1 MTTGPFLYDDGP
13 AALHTGTPRRRGGL
27 LVALFGGTALI
38 AVLMVLVLPLVKGS
52 PDKQARQAVGVFL
65 KAMEQGDTD
74 TAHAMLCDKER
85 ARLTAAQT
93 ADAYAG
99 PQPGRV
105 VSATKKIKD
114 GDTAELVRVRWADGT
129 SSRITVVPEGGTRVC
144 GVSAG
149 G

>member
-13 AALHTGTPRRRGGL
+13 AALHTASPRRRRGL
-27 LVALFGGTALI
+27 LFALFGGTVLI
-38 AVLMVLVLPLVKGS
+38 AVLMVLALPLVTGS
-52 PDKQARQAVGVFL
+52 PDTQARQAVGVFL
-65 KAMEQGDTD
+65 QAMERGDTG

-105 VSATKKIKD
+105 VSATRDSRD

-129 SSRITVVPEGGTRVC
+129 SSRITVVPEDGARVC
-144 GVSAG
+144 GVSPGA
-149 G
+149 